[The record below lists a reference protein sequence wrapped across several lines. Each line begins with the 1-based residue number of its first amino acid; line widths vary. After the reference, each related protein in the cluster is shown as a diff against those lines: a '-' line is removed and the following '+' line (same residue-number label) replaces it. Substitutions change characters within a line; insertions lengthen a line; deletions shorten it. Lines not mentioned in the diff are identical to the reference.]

1 MATFDGSNHGVGG
14 FASTGVKPLVQL
26 PQSKYKKGQNKKNP
40 LSPTLGSYLWQAQ
53 NSINMVVNVGL
64 GPSSLSWLA
73 QGSTDGW
80 EVESLDN
87 VPRGTTIEVGKSIV
101 GVDSSSRTP
110 QWSTLE
116 ILARIGHQHLRVLVD
131 SESTSNY
138 IDAQE
143 CIARRIKVEDE
154 DQGKEVKWQMELW

>member
-1 MATFDGSNHGVGG
+1 M
-14 FASTGVKPLVQL
+14 
-26 PQSKYKKGQNKKNP
+26 
-40 LSPTLGSYLWQAQ
+40 
-53 NSINMVVNVGL
+53 
-64 GPSSLSWLA
+64 
-73 QGSTDGW
+73 